1 MDILKTIKY
10 YNNRPVLVLQKHEVV
25 DFYQI
30 LVDIEIQDIDLD
42 HIAESFR
49 GCDAC
54 MVGHK
59 STCYCDESV
68 AKAYD
73 VVERII
79 EDYKIKDS
87 QLFYVPAKDLKDT
100 PFEWRE
106 NKGLVDKIKGNK
118 DVLNGLIDIVAENK
132 SLIKQQEK
140 QLSDNKSEIYKMD
153 AIVENRKSLTEMV
166 IKDYDK
172 LKSDIEE
179 LESKKKLIVV
189 DSEVKIEYSEYE
201 KLLKRD
207 EILSALEIGGV
218 DNWEWYDE
226 SLKGIN
232 DEE

>member
-1 MDILKTIKY
+1 MENTIKY
-10 YNNRPVLVLQKHEVV
+10 YNNRAVLVLQKHEVA

-59 STCYCDESV
+59 STCYCDEEV
-68 AKAYD
+68 EKAYD

-79 EDYKIKDS
+79 EDYKIKDQ
-87 QLFYVPAKDLKDT
+87 QLFYVPAKDLKDV
-100 PFEWRE
+100 PFEWKE

-118 DVLNGLIDIVAENK
+118 DILNGLIDIVAENK

-140 QLSDNKSEIYKMD
+140 YFSDNKEELRKMD
-153 AIVENRKSLTEMV
+153 AIVENRKALTEIV

-172 LKSDIEE
+172 LKLDIKE
-179 LESKKKLIVV
+179 LESQKKLIVV
-189 DSEVKIEYSEYE
+189 DSEIKIEYSEYE
-201 KLLKRD
+201 ALLQR
-207 EILSALEIGGV
+207 EQLLSALEAGGV
-218 DNWEWYDE
+218 DNWEWYSEATKDLFQDE
-226 SLKGIN
+226 
-232 DEE
+232 

>member
-1 MDILKTIKY
+1 MQNTIKY
-10 YNNRPVLVLQKHEVV
+10 YNNRPVLVLQKHESV

-87 QLFYVPAKDLKDT
+87 QLFYVPAKDLKDV
-100 PFEWRE
+100 PFEWKE

-132 SLIKQQEK
+132 SLIKEQEK
-140 QLSDNKSEIYKMD
+140 HLQKNKDEITRCDN
-153 AIVENRKSLTEMV
+153 IVENRKSLTEIV

-172 LKSDIEE
+172 LKSDIKE
-179 LESKKKLIVV
+179 LESQKNLIVV
-189 DSEVKIEYSEYE
+189 GSDVEIDYSEYE

-207 EILSALEIGGV
+207 EKLTALENGGV
-218 DNWEWYDE
+218 DNWEWYSE
-226 SLKGIN
+226 SLKN
-232 DEE
+232 YFEDENN

>member
-1 MDILKTIKY
+1 MEKKIKY
-10 YNNRPVLVLQKHEVV
+10 YNNRPVLVLQKHESA

-30 LVDIEIQDIDLD
+30 LVDIEIQDVDLD

-87 QLFYVPAKDLKDT
+87 QLFYVPTKDLKDV
-100 PFEWRE
+100 PFEWKE
-106 NKGLVDKIKGNK
+106 NKCLVDKIKGNK

-132 SLIKQQEK
+132 SLIKHQEK
-140 QLSDNKSEIYKMD
+140 QLSDNKEEIRKID
-153 AIVENRKSLTEMV
+153 AIVENRKSLTEIV
-166 IKDYDK
+166 IKDYEK
-172 LKSDIEE
+172 LEADIKAM
-179 LESKKKLIVV
+179 ESQKKLIIV
-189 DSEVKIEYSEYE
+189 DSEVKISYADYQELLDRNE
-201 KLLKRD
+201 KLT
-207 EILSALEIGGV
+207 ALENGGV
-218 DNWEWYDE
+218 DNWEWYSE
-226 SLKGIN
+226 SLKN
-232 DEE
+232 YLKED

>member
-1 MDILKTIKY
+1 MEKTIKY
-10 YNNRPVLVLQKHEVV
+10 YNNRPVLVLKKHEQA
-25 DFYQI
+25 DFYEV

-79 EDYKIKDS
+79 EDYKISDQ
-87 QLFYVPAKDLKDT
+87 QLFFVPAKDLKDV
-100 PFEWRE
+100 PFEWKE
-106 NKGLVDKIKGNK
+106 NQQLKDKIKGNK
-118 DVLNGLIDIVAENK
+118 DILNGLVDIVAENK
-132 SLIKQQEK
+132 SLIKEQEK
-140 QLSDNKSEIYKMD
+140 HLSNNKSEISKMD
-153 AIVENRKSLTEMV
+153 AIVENRKALTEIV

-172 LKSDIEE
+172 LKEDISA
-179 LESKKKLIVV
+179 LESRKKLIVV

-207 EILSALEIGGV
+207 EKLTALENGGV
-218 DNWEWYDE
+218 DNWEWYGE
-226 SLKGIN
+226 SLKNYFEN
-232 DEE
+232 DND